1 MTSPAATR
9 LATPLFLAGIA
20 FSLSPWASPPLALAA
35 GMALGLTVGAP
46 RPARTGA
53 AARLLL
59 QGCVVGLGL
68 GMSAAVVLR
77 AGALGLGWVVA
88 GVLAALGAGLALGR
102 LLRVERE
109 TSWLLTAGTS
119 ICGGSAIAAV
129 GAAIRARPEPMALAL
144 GTVFILNAVALYLF
158 PAVARLLGLSEA
170 GFAVW
175 AAVAI
180 HDTSAVVGAAA
191 SYGPRAL
198 EDATVLKLVRT
209 LWLLPLALGA
219 AVLAG
224 RRAGLGDGAPRARV
238 PVPWFIVFFVLA
250 VALRSLAP
258 AASLPF
264 LDGAARAAR
273 AGLVLAL
280 FLIGAGLTRG
290 TLRLLGPRP
299 LLQGVLLWALLA
311 AGALAAVLFWV
322 EA

>member
-1 MTSPAATR
+1 
-9 LATPLFLAGIA
+9 
-20 FSLSPWASPPLALAA
+20 
-35 GMALGLTVGAP
+35 
-46 RPARTGA
+46 
-53 AARLLL
+53 
-59 QGCVVGLGL
+59 
-68 GMSAAVVLR
+68 
-77 AGALGLGWVVA
+77 
-88 GVLAALGAGLALGR
+88 
-102 LLRVERE
+102 
-109 TSWLLTAGTS
+109 
-119 ICGGSAIAAV
+119 V